1 MHELLTDEKH
11 KTKLCPVHGCPLQF
25 CQTNLLNAWY
35 CETCDEYYLEHIE
48 NKQGQITLSG
58 KPVKCLPGKL
68 PSIEIPPCANAPKAV
83 SDSAKMV
90 SQSTGDPT
98 IDLLSQ
104 AEFQI
109 TEMSISSNVQYCPVH
124 GLLLDNRSVKI
135 SGKDGWSKIVDI
147 GLCKKCGH
155 FYSNDQEIMYHTPT
169 TAFGIPVIWNP
180 QLFLGYRGKKSKPFF
195 EKAKVTFQ
203 NIPIRIA
210 KKHPVETK
218 GVEFLADVKVRF
230 TASDGYPIYIQGAYS
245 VRLHGVVCQLMH
257 YLSTVASKDDA
268 HVLFID
274 PDGLLEKARSNPS
287 EKTIKK
293 SSKAATQ
300 KRQQYEEK
308 QAQVQIKKEKH
319 KQLER
324 IALPY
329 ECYTIPLLK
338 GSLQCPFCSKYLIKR
353 CILRVV
359 VYQKQA
365 PSKIVFEKGW
375 YCETCRTPFIDH
387 NTEVELLKSVSPGM
401 IYVFDAKTCSS
412 PRHLLER
419 TREKI
424 LIRNNLTQPPALITA
439 KTTSSISEPHESPDI
454 LPNLSCIP
462 GTKVFVYAEK
472 CHCSACEK
480 KYGKNTIQNRTALV
494 ETLKHQTV
502 QVTVQFC
509 TECGKYYMNLLTF
522 RQYCKKYGGILLECF
537 IDPGIYQKNSSWLN
551 FQADSILSRCGYSVR
566 EGIPKEYRQTIL
578 AYILDSKKATKREI
592 LELISAF
599 IRIRHNRMPDACKR
613 WEEDLLFVSQY
624 HIQNQPQVAGLS
636 FRRVKN

>member
-1 MHELLTDEKH
+1 M
-11 KTKLCPVHGCPLQF
+11 
-25 CQTNLLNAWY
+25 
-35 CETCDEYYLEHIE
+35 
-48 NKQGQITLSG
+48 
-58 KPVKCLPGKL
+58 
-68 PSIEIPPCANAPKAV
+68 
-83 SDSAKMV
+83 
-90 SQSTGDPT
+90 
-98 IDLLSQ
+98 
-104 AEFQI
+104 
-109 TEMSISSNVQYCPVH
+109 
-124 GLLLDNRSVKI
+124 
-135 SGKDGWSKIVDI
+135 
-147 GLCKKCGH
+147 
-155 FYSNDQEIMYHTPT
+155 
-169 TAFGIPVIWNP
+169 
-180 QLFLGYRGKKSKPFF
+180 
-195 EKAKVTFQ
+195 
-203 NIPIRIA
+203 
-210 KKHPVETK
+210 
-218 GVEFLADVKVRF
+218 KVRF

-293 SSKAATQ
+293 ASKAATQ

-308 QAQVQIKKEKH
+308 QAQVQIKKEKHKQLERIKKEKH